1 MVITIIWDGRPSSR
15 LARESSSIAPARVG
29 PLQAHELP
37 VEALAL
43 LSRAILAVMAL
54 QEPHPKAPS
63 RIATKGKHPPNP
75 PAHPPTHRYGT
86 YIASPHMQTGEL
98 SPELG
103 SDVAHDLCRAPL
115 PLREEPESDAEPAD
129 VRWRAW
135 PRVNLHGPR
144 RVEAMGLSR

>member
-1 MVITIIWDGRPSSR
+1 MK
-15 LARESSSIAPARVG
+15 
-29 PLQAHELP
+29 
-37 VEALAL
+37 ALAL
-43 LSRAILAVMAL
+43 RIAGILPVVAL

-75 PAHPPTHRYGT
+75 PAHLPTHRYGT
-86 YIASPHMQTGEL
+86 YIASPHMETGEL

-115 PLREEPESDAEPAD
+115 PLREEPGSDAEPAD

-135 PRVNLHGPR
+135 LRVSLHGHR
-144 RVEAMGLSR
+144 GVEAPGLSN